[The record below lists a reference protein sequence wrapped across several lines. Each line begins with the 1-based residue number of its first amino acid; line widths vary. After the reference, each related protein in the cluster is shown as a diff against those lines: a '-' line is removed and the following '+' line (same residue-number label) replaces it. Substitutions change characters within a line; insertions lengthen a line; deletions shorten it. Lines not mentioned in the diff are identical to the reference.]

1 MRKGWK
7 SGCRRTDR
15 DRTWGSRVNRAAL
28 TASPSCSCTGS
39 PSHVHTSALTL
50 LFKELVSS
58 SSLVLLGSTPS
69 RDGRRENSFAEREQ
83 LTDVPRTRQTWGRN
97 PEEADEGALYKEPPV
112 LQEHQDPEHIPNP
125 GCPLERGHDAFRVVD
140 QVASS
145 MECLSMLLS
154 SARSKTSWMMCAY
167 ADSIH
172 CCAVMVPAFS
182 RHG

>member
-1 MRKGWK
+1 M
-7 SGCRRTDR
+7 CM
-15 DRTWGSRVNRAAL
+15 
-28 TASPSCSCTGS
+28 
-39 PSHVHTSALTL
+39 SALTL
-50 LFKELVSS
+50 LFKGLVSS
-58 SSLVLLGSTPS
+58 SVSCKCWDQPPRGMADVKTHLQKGS
-69 RDGRRENSFAEREQ
+69 Q
-83 LTDVPRTRQTWGRN
+83 LTDVPRTRETWGRN
-97 PEEADEGALYKEPPV
+97 PEEADEGALYKKPPV